1 MGKIQTDSNPEDE
14 LLKHCKNS
22 IIKNF
27 NLYTVK
33 KILKPMFSLHLGNE
47 KRYRKNICG
56 FEIPE
61 K

>member
-33 KILKPMFSLHLGNE
+33 KNLKTNVFPTSWKQKE
-47 KRYRKNICG
+47 ISQKNLRI
-56 FEIPE
+56 
-61 K
+61 